1 MYERVL
7 QRFRASI
14 RSLNYIVPLHAD
26 EEMDEDGLS
35 VFDLENVVLTGAI
48 VERQRDSVTREWKY
62 LVRGPGLDDV
72 NLVVVGKLSVTGRL
86 VIITVYRD

>member
-7 QRFRASI
+7 QKFRASI